1 MRGIKKREDVWC
13 GDNEHYSCHPPFQLV
28 CQSFTQHRMSQIYCP
43 YKACAED
50 LTAVLLAQQLVC
62 HHYEVITTVPLSDFL
77 SFCQR
82 L

>member
-1 MRGIKKREDVWC
+1 
-13 GDNEHYSCHPPFQLV
+13 
-28 CQSFTQHRMSQIYCP
+28 MSQIYCP

-62 HHYEVITTVPLSDFL
+62 HHYEVITTVPLSDYL